1 MIKNA
6 HGHTVDLLGEA
17 IVSGRYATGAVIPP
31 EPLLGEQLG
40 VSRTVVRE
48 AIKALA
54 AKGLIVTG
62 PKVGSRV
69 LPQDA
74 WNWFDPDVITWQ
86 ANAGL
91 TPEFLRDLQDLR
103 RVVEPAAV
111 RFAAERA
118 TDDDIAEIEAAYA
131 GMKHA
136 IEHGGDYVTSDLR
149 FHHGLLRAARNRMLT
164 QMSKALKALLRT
176 SFEISTTISNGPAS
190 SLPMHRAV
198 LDAVKGHDP
207 IAAERAI
214 LKLIDSARADIDAVL
229 GSRRR
234 LPRLR
239 RPPLRLK
246 AARHPLLSIPSV
258 QK

>member
-17 IVSGRYATGAVIPP
+17 IISGRYRAGAIIPP
-31 EPLLGEQLG
+31 EPVLGEELG
-40 VSRTVVRE
+40 ISRTVVRE

-54 AKGLIVTG
+54 AKGLLVTG

-74 WNWFDPDVITWQ
+74 WNWFDPDVIAWQ
-86 ANAGL
+86 ARIGL

-111 RFAAERA
+111 RLAAERA
-118 TDDDIAEIEAAYA
+118 TDADIADLEAAYA
-131 GMKHA
+131 GMKQA

-164 QMSKALKALLRT
+164 QMSKALNALLRT
-176 SFEISTTISNGPAS
+176 SFEISTARKNGPAM

-198 LDAVKGHDP
+198 LDAVKAHDP
-207 IAAERAI
+207 AEAERAI
-214 LKLIDSARADIDAVL
+214 IKLIDGARADIEAVL
-229 GSRRR
+229 GSQRR
-234 LPRLR
+234 LPRLS
-239 RPPLRLK
+239 RPPPRLK
-246 AARHPLLSIPSV
+246 AA
-258 QK
+258 

>member
-1 MIKNA
+1 MKNA

-17 IVSGRYATGAVIPP
+17 IISGRYGEGAIIPP
-31 EPLLGEQLG
+31 EPILGEELG

-69 LPQDA
+69 LPQDV
-74 WNWFDPDVITWQ
+74 WNWFDPDVIAWQ
-86 ANAGL
+86 ASAGL

-111 RFAAERA
+111 RLAAERA
-118 TDDDIAEIEAAYA
+118 SDADIAELEAAYA
-131 GMKHA
+131 GMKLA
-136 IEHGGDYVTSDLR
+136 IEKGGDYVTSDLR

-164 QMSKALKALLRT
+164 QMSKALNALLRT
-176 SFEISTTISNGPAS
+176 SFEISTARSNGPAL

-198 LDAVKGHDP
+198 LDAVKAHDP
-207 IAAERAI
+207 VKAERAI
-214 LKLIDSARADIDAVL
+214 VKLIDGARTDIEAVL

-234 LPRLR
+234 LPRLS
-239 RPPLRLK
+239 RPPIRLK
-246 AARHPLLSIPSV
+246 AA
-258 QK
+258 

>member
-1 MIKNA
+1 MKNA

-17 IVSGRYATGAVIPP
+17 IISGRYGEGAIIPP
-31 EPLLGEQLG
+31 EPILGEELG

-69 LPQDA
+69 LPQDV
-74 WNWFDPDVITWQ
+74 WNWFDPDVIAWQ
-86 ANAGL
+86 ASAGL

-111 RFAAERA
+111 RLAAERA
-118 TDDDIAEIEAAYA
+118 SDADIAELEAAYA
-131 GMKHA
+131 GMKLA
-136 IEHGGDYVTSDLR
+136 IEKGGDYVTSDLR

-164 QMSKALKALLRT
+164 QMSKALNALLRT
-176 SFEISTTISNGPAS
+176 SFEISTARSNGPAL

-198 LDAVKGHDP
+198 LDAVKAHDP
-207 IAAERAI
+207 AKAERAI
-214 LKLIDSARADIDAVL
+214 LKLIDGARSDIEGVL

-234 LPRLR
+234 LPRLS
-239 RPPLRLK
+239 RPPPRLK
-246 AARHPLLSIPSV
+246 AV
-258 QK
+258 

>member
-1 MIKNA
+1 MMKNA

-17 IVSGRYATGAVIPP
+17 IISGRYGEGAIIPP
-31 EPLLGEQLG
+31 EPILGEELG

-69 LPQDA
+69 LPQDV
-74 WNWFDPDVITWQ
+74 WNWFDPDVIAWQ
-86 ANAGL
+86 ASAGL

-111 RFAAERA
+111 RLAAERA
-118 TDDDIAEIEAAYA
+118 SDADIAELEAAYA
-131 GMKHA
+131 GMKLA
-136 IEHGGDYVTSDLR
+136 IEKGGDYVTSDLR

-164 QMSKALKALLRT
+164 QMSKALNALLRT
-176 SFEISTTISNGPAS
+176 SFEISTARSNGPAL

-198 LDAVKGHDP
+198 LDAVKAHDP
-207 IAAERAI
+207 VKAERAI
-214 LKLIDSARADIDAVL
+214 VKLIDGARTDIEAVL

-234 LPRLR
+234 LPRLS

-246 AARHPLLSIPSV
+246 AA
-258 QK
+258 